1 MNLKYNDTICAPAT
15 SVGTGAISVIRVSGP
30 ESLAIADR
38 VVKCR
43 KGTLSDA
50 PGYSMK
56 YGTVYK
62 ASAAEDSDFP
72 GTGAK
77 REILDDVVVA
87 VFRAPHSYTGED
99 SVEISCHSSSYIVT
113 ELLGLLVSAGAR
125 MAEPGEFTRRAF
137 VNGKMDLAQAEAV
150 ADVISAS
157 SEVAHR
163 VAVNQLRGGYS
174 LELKSLRDKLLEATA
189 MMELELDFSEEEVEF
204 ADRKELRALLESL
217 RAQVSHLAASFRAGN
232 ALKNGVPVAIVG
244 AANAGKSTLLNALL
258 GEDRAIVSPIA
269 GTTRDTV
276 EEVLTLEGILFRFI
290 DTAGLRD
297 TSDEIERMGISRSY
311 NALQHA
317 DVVIGVLD
325 GTLPPSVVSASAQ
338 EIKSQCSEEQTLIF
352 VSNKSDLAEGA
363 DELLRVSAADGCP
376 NGGILGVSV
385 ADDDII
391 LRVSAKTG
399 DGLDALRT
407 AIVESQRGRF
417 NSGETLVTN
426 LRHYEALT
434 RALASIDRC
443 ISGLDSG
450 LSTELLAEDIRAAIS
465 ELGSVWGE
473 GGITSQ
479 ETLNLIFAKHCIG
492 K

>member
-15 SVGTGAISVIRVSGP
+15 SIGIGAISVIRVSGP

-56 YGTVYK
+56 YGTVFK
-62 ASAAEDSDFP
+62 ASAAENSDFS
-72 GTGAK
+72 GTGVK

-99 SVEISCHSSSYIVT
+99 GVEISCHASPYIVT
-113 ELLGLLVSAGAR
+113 EMLGLLVAAGAR

-150 ADVISAS
+150 ADVISSS
-157 SEVAHR
+157 SEAAHR

-174 LELKSLRDKLLEATA
+174 SELKSLRDKLLKATM

-244 AANAGKSTLLNALL
+244 DANAGKSTLLNALL

-311 NALQHA
+311 KALQHA

-325 GTLPPSVVSASAQ
+325 STLPHSVVLASAQ
-338 EIKSQCSEEQTLIF
+338 EIKSQCTEEQTLIL
-352 VSNKSDLAEGA
+352 VCNKSDLAGNAA
-363 DELLRVSAADGCP
+363 DE
-376 NGGILGVSV
+376 
-385 ADDDII
+385 DDII

-399 DGLDALRT
+399 EGLDVLRA
-407 AIVESQRGRF
+407 AIVESQQGRF

-434 RALASIDRC
+434 LALASIDRC
-443 ISGLDSG
+443 IAGLDSG

-479 ETLNLIFAKHCIG
+479 ETLNLIFSKHCIG